1 MIVDGFYPHCLHQP
15 IKDQSGV
22 AFEESVGLPFFT
34 YAINDVIARFIA
46 VYHVRNHLDVILQV
60 CINDMLQRDKENRAL
75 RKLSRGR
82 MREHYKYLVKRK
94 GPERADVTIE
104 EIEEIRRNT
113 TEKELSDK
121 EHLFRAKTILAACAL
136 VLLLLGVLCYKL
148 FL

>member
-60 CINDMLQRDKENRAL
+60 CINGNGYLATVFYCIESCQQGILVSYVSCQVQSAGI
-75 RKLSRGR
+75 GR
-82 MREHYKYLVKRK
+82 ILVQFFDDS
-94 GPERADVTIE
+94 P
-104 EIEEIRRNT
+104 
-113 TEKELSDK
+113 
-121 EHLFRAKTILAACAL
+121 CL
-136 VLLLLGVLCYKL
+136 VGASVVYI
-148 FL
+148 